1 MKEIVLSVKR
11 QKTEILCLYRARL
24 SDEHYLYHRIWYKL
38 VRALDTIVVD
48 AAHHLW
54 LLRVVGHTSS
64 VVLRSTTIK
73 KMILLFSWKKSG

>member
-1 MKEIVLSVKR
+1 
-11 QKTEILCLYRARL
+11 
-24 SDEHYLYHRIWYKL
+24 
-38 VRALDTIVVD
+38 VD